1 MKTGQNNKYDMLKIS
16 DLTKV
21 CFDRKLKAINF
32 LHYTYSM
39 LENSVSRDLS
49 LKIQINYMNMEMK
62 MHKTV
67 TCEFV
72 ATM

>member
-1 MKTGQNNKYDMLKIS
+1 MICLRFQILPRFV
-16 DLTKV
+16 L
-21 CFDRKLKAINF
+21 DRKLKAINF